1 MQFPGNLLLITS
13 FLENHTFPHSDRYFL
28 LVILAMQKLFFSA
41 SVILLLFFLSCHNK
55 NTSQPV
61 IPNVDTADVESFFPV
76 TDFLLGQLND
86 IDSLQVTPLKIT
98 ISGDKKDSVWLKKK
112 DIRPFVAPFLSPVI
126 DSASMQNFF
135 TEKSFM
141 DQTINA
147 ITLTYDPKIKLPDS
161 MKLNHWDIYIDP
173 ITNKVQRIYMV
184 KEEEIN
190 GETVT
195 TQLTWMANKWCSIRT
210 IKQEAKIAPE
220 VKEEILKWDLDD

>member
-1 MQFPGNLLLITS
+1 MIQN
-13 FLENHTFPHSDRYFL
+13 
-28 LVILAMQKLFFSA
+28 A
-41 SVILLLFFLSCHNK
+41 
-55 NTSQPV
+55 
-61 IPNVDTADVESFFPV
+61 DTADAQSFFPV
-76 TDFLLGQLND
+76 TDFLLGQLNE
-86 IDSLQVTPLKIT
+86 IDSLPVTPLKII
-98 ISGDKKDSVWLKKK
+98 ISGDKRDSIWQKKK
-112 DIRPFVAPFLSPVI
+112 DIRPFAAPFLFPVI
-126 DSASMQNFF
+126 DSASMQIFF

-173 ITNKVQRIYMV
+173 ATNKVQRIYMV

-195 TQLTWMANKWCSIRT
+195 TQLTWMVNKWCSIRT
-210 IKQEAKIAPE
+210 IKQEPKIAPE